1 MRSFLGLVECHFFRF
16 GEMFS
21 LLTKIGLARS
31 LRSEL
36 LPFAIALV
44 IAQLF
49 FKWGSFSLELLG
61 FLALWGVLG
70 FVFDMVIQSSDRD

>member
-1 MRSFLGLVECHFFRF
+1 MY
-16 GEMFS
+16 S

-31 LRSEL
+31 VRAEF
-36 LPFAIALV
+36 LPFVIALF

-61 FLALWGVLG
+61 FLVVWGVLG
-70 FVFDMVIQSSDRD
+70 FLFNRINQSSGDG

>member
-1 MRSFLGLVECHFFRF
+1 MY
-16 GEMFS
+16 S

-31 LRSEL
+31 VRAEF
-36 LPFAIALV
+36 LPFVIALF

-61 FLALWGVLG
+61 FLVVWGVLG
-70 FVFDMVIQSSDRD
+70 FLFDRINQSSGDG

>member
-1 MRSFLGLVECHFFRF
+1 MY
-16 GEMFS
+16 S

-31 LRSEL
+31 MRTEL

-49 FKWGSFSLELLG
+49 FKWGSFSLELVA
-61 FLALWGVLG
+61 FLALWTVFG
-70 FVFDMVIQSSDRD
+70 FVFDLVIQAFGED

>member
-1 MRSFLGLVECHFFRF
+1 MY
-16 GEMFS
+16 S

-31 LRSEL
+31 VRAEF
-36 LPFAIALV
+36 LPFVIALF

-61 FLALWGVLG
+61 FLVVWGVLG
-70 FVFDMVIQSSDRD
+70 FLFDRINQSSRDG